1 MIRRPPRSTRT
12 NTLFPYTTLFRSRRG
27 LREVLLRQRGGAEA
41 VAERT
46 SQCEPVGQLIACA
59 HLAAED
65 AARAV
70 VEMLE
75 AARRCD
81 QKTRADVER
90 AIDIA
95 RPDVAIDEIGRAHV
109 LTQVTNAHLVCRLL
123 LEKKKSQNRTQKRS
137 EEERAYTS

>member
-1 MIRRPPRSTRT
+1 MIRQPPISTRT
-12 NTLFPYTTLFRSRRG
+12 DTPFPYTTLFRSDIDAADKIDRRRG

-70 VEMLE
+70 VEMIE
-75 AARRCD
+75 AARTCE
-81 QKTRADVER
+81 QKTRADVEGE
-90 AIDIA
+90 IEIA
-95 RPDVAIDEIGRAHV
+95 
-109 LTQVTNAHLVCRLL
+109 LTEAASEDGKR
-123 LEKKKSQNRTQKRS
+123 KRS
-137 EEERAYTS
+137 GKGRGGVGGEEG

>member
-90 AIDIA
+90 EIDIA
-95 RPDVAIDEIGRAHV
+95 RPDVAIDVRRILGGDDDRALRADLCREIGRAHV
-109 LTQVTNAHLVCRLL
+109 
-123 LEKKKSQNRTQKRS
+123 
-137 EEERAYTS
+137 

>member
-1 MIRRPPRSTRT
+1 MIRQPPISTRT
-12 NTLFPYTTLFRSRRG
+12 DTPFPYTTLFRSDIDAADKIERRRG

-65 AARAV
+65 AALAV

-90 AIDIA
+90 EIAIA
-95 RPDVAIDEIGRAHV
+95 PIGRAS
-109 LTQVTNAHLVCRLL
+109 CR
-123 LEKKKSQNRTQKRS
+123 ES
-137 EEERAYTS
+137 ECQYA